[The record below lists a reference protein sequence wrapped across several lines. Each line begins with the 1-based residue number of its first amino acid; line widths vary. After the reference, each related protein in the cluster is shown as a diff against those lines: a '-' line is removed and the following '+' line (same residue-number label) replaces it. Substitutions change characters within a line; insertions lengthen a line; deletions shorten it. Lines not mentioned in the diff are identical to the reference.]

1 MVLITGVGR
10 SGTHLLAQ
18 LLASHPQLTV
28 DFEAQPQFNYAVNA
42 VVWGRDFF
50 NLLNVYRT
58 KNSPY
63 YVAKDH
69 TTLWLYDQITAL
81 IPDVKFITIE
91 RNPYQVIASSL
102 RHKGVMSWVVDAEKY
117 PPNPLSGTL
126 SPLYK
131 VGMSQVELLALRWL
145 EHHIEIKRISKNKNV
160 MPVIYDDLLDT
171 DLTAPIADFIGI
183 SNQFVMPRMVE
194 TRNKWQQVLSKFQI
208 NQIQAI
214 LKDVLS

>member
-50 NLLNVYRT
+50 NLLNLYRT

-69 TTLWLYDQITAL
+69 TTLWLYDQLTAL
-81 IPDVKFITIE
+81 IPDIKFITIE

-102 RHKGVMSWVVDAEKY
+102 RHKGVMSWITDADKY

-131 VGMSQVELLALRWL
+131 TGMSHVELLTLRWL
-145 EHHIEIKRISKNKNV
+145 EHSIEIDRITKNKNV
-160 MPVIYDDLLDT
+160 MGIAYDDLLDI
-171 DLTAPIADFIGI
+171 DIRAELANFIGI
-183 SNQFVMPRMVE
+183 DNQFVMPQIKE
-194 TRNKWQQVLSKFQI
+194 TRTKWHNILTNKQI
-208 NQIQAI
+208 EQIDNLLTA
-214 LKDVLS
+214 